1 VTVTLAGIIGIAMR
15 IYFDSTRGLV
25 ALAARDNEI
34 RVEYLGSSVRGLIA
48 GNFVIAAFCGGLGGA
63 LAVMALGHVEP
74 EFSFWTRSG
83 DFVFVAILAGH
94 HSVLAAF
101 IASTVLEI
109 VRSFSSAYFPNS
121 WQLVLGLFLLAVIRF
136 LPNMTAPR
144 SAIVAR
150 GVQKN
155 FGAVTAA
162 ADIHLDIPQGQRV
175 SLIGSNGAG
184 KTTFV
189 NMLTGYIQPDS
200 GQILLDGDDIV
211 GLEPRQI
218 ARMGVARSF
227 QIPQLYKELSVLDNM
242 LAAIASQQG
251 ALSFWRPAKNTA
263 AIERAQSMLDR
274 FELAAH
280 EDRLVGELPGGVR
293 KLLDIAMALTR
304 QPKVLLLDE
313 PTSGVSADE
322 KFPMMDTVMRA
333 LNQENVTVLFVEH
346 DMDIVE
352 RYADRVIA
360 FYSGRIIADD
370 VPEKALAMGDVKR
383 YVTGDFSK
391 AQDHA

>member
-1 VTVTLAGIIGIAMR
+1 
-15 IYFDSTRGLV
+15 
-25 ALAARDNEI
+25 
-34 RVEYLGSSVRGLIA
+34 
-48 GNFVIAAFCGGLGGA
+48 
-63 LAVMALGHVEP
+63 
-74 EFSFWTRSG
+74 
-83 DFVFVAILAGH
+83 
-94 HSVLAAF
+94 
-101 IASTVLEI
+101 
-109 VRSFSSAYFPNS
+109 
-121 WQLVLGLFLLAVIRF
+121 
-136 LPNMTAPR
+136 MTPSR

-150 GVQKN
+150 GVQKC

-175 SLIGSNGAG
+175 GLIGSNGAG

-189 NMLTGYIQPDS
+189 NMLTGYIQPDA
-200 GQILLDGDDIV
+200 GQLLLDGDNIV
-211 GLEPRQI
+211 GLAPRQI

-227 QIPQLYKELSVLDNM
+227 QIPQLYKDLSVLDNM

-251 ALSFWRPAKNTA
+251 ALSFWRPAKNAA
-263 AIERAQSMLDR
+263 AIAGARAMLER

-333 LNQENVTVLFVEH
+333 LDEQPVTVLFVEH
-346 DMDIVE
+346 DMDIVG
-352 RYADRVIA
+352 RYAGRVVA

-370 VPEKALAMGDVKR
+370 TPDKALAMADVKR
-383 YVTGDFSK
+383 YVTGEFRETE
-391 AQDHA
+391 DHA

>member
-1 VTVTLAGIIGIAMR
+1 
-15 IYFDSTRGLV
+15 
-25 ALAARDNEI
+25 
-34 RVEYLGSSVRGLIA
+34 
-48 GNFVIAAFCGGLGGA
+48 
-63 LAVMALGHVEP
+63 
-74 EFSFWTRSG
+74 
-83 DFVFVAILAGH
+83 
-94 HSVLAAF
+94 
-101 IASTVLEI
+101 
-109 VRSFSSAYFPNS
+109 
-121 WQLVLGLFLLAVIRF
+121 
-136 LPNMTAPR
+136 MTAQR
-144 SAIVAR
+144 SAILAR
-150 GVQKN
+150 GVQKS

-162 ADIHLDIPQGQRV
+162 ADIQLDIPAGQKV

-189 NMLTGYIQPDS
+189 NMLTGYIQPDA
-200 GQILLDGDDIV
+200 GQVLLDGDDIV
-211 GLEPRQI
+211 GLAPRQI

-242 LAAIASQQG
+242 LVAIASQQG
-251 ALSFWRPAKNTA
+251 ALSFWRPAKNPA
-263 AIERAQSMLDR
+263 AIEGARKLLQR

-333 LNQENVTVLFVEH
+333 LQEEQVTVLFVEH
-346 DMDIVE
+346 DMDIVA
-352 RYADRVIA
+352 RYADRVVA

-370 VPEKALAMGDVKR
+370 TPEKALAMADVKR
-383 YVTGDFSK
+383 YVTGDFRE
-391 AQDHA
+391 AEDHA